1 MKLKREILEAQDV
14 RAAHELADIL
24 LKIHPEKNSDIVQE
38 KAQERLLISL
48 ILASSEQG
56 EACTKFFL
64 DRLRD
69 QDPEQWLDTFHGEAK
84 TELESCLEI
93 MTESYRKML
102 LQSLYTRIGDYA
114 LAHSH
119 S

>member
-56 EACTKFFL
+56 ETCAKF
-64 DRLRD
+64 LRVI
-69 QDPEQWLDTFHGEAK
+69 EK
-84 TELESCLEI
+84 C
-93 MTESYRKML
+93 SYSRFILGLGITHWPIHTAEKFIA
-102 LQSLYTRIGDYA
+102 QFCSR
-114 LAHSH
+114 S
-119 S
+119 